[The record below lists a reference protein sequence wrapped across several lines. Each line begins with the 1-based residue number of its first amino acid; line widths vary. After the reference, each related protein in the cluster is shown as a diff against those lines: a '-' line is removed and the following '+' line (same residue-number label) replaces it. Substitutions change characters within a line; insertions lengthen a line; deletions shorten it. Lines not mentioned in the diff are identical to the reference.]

1 MLGWTTRQCLC
12 LGGFNSFA
20 GSCKEDTRHS
30 LTLVSTSSPSSPPT
44 ATIKAFIT
52 STINITLLPLCLPV
66 SVKYIFAF
74 ATHCLDVSFCWTFIF
89 ILRVFPHMICLC
101 CPDMIPST
109 SCVLVGQDLSIFK
122 QHVRHSFCPCFLF
135 VWCPQMVS
143 GSIQRLPNFMNQLE
157 TRLGSFHER

>member
-1 MLGWTTRQCLC
+1 MLGWTISQCLC
-12 LGGFNSFA
+12 LGGFNSFT
-20 GSCKEDTRHS
+20 GSCKEGTRHS

-44 ATIKAFIT
+44 ATIKVFIT
-52 STINITLLPLCLPV
+52 TTINITLLLMYLSV
-66 SVKYIFAF
+66 SVKYIIAI
-74 ATHCLDVSFCWTFIF
+74 ATFYLFCCTFIF
-89 ILRVFPHMICLC
+89 SLLIFPHMICLRR
-101 CPDMIPST
+101 PDIIPST

-157 TRLGSFHER
+157 TRLSSFHER